1 MRHNIT
7 YSMAQQDDDVLTLD
21 KLDLKT
27 LRDSAL
33 IGLISTKGGG
43 KTTVLKNLL
52 HAKQKIPAGVC
63 FTSSGEANGEYDCIF
78 PKMFMYDTCNL
89 AQFEEIYKWQTTKNK
104 KCKRKF
110 SREEK
115 AALAAQGKKI
125 EQLPFRERYVKNPTI
140 IAVLEDMLSDKK
152 LFNKPIIRDLAMNGR
167 HKNIFAVITCQY
179 LKDLPPPIRQNID
192 YWFIFKEDND
202 DVRHE
207 IYDMFCKTHIKTYK
221 LFKELMDIATSE
233 HRVLFIDVRETSL
246 DPKKKFKWY
255 RADINLPAF
264 RVGCDKYWRFAK
276 KNFKEPD
283 AANAV
288 IVNKYASRIAGN
300 THEKFT
306 QSQLEEIAEREAMMQ
321 DGGYNKKRKRNTPSV
336 AAIVKPFEKK
346 SQIVLLDDEPAKKDV
361 SEPVD
366 KSQDLMQEDVEEDLE
381 ELSSR
386 SKRPRRI

>member
-1 MRHNIT
+1 
-7 YSMAQQDDDVLTLD
+7 MAQLDDDVLTLD

-33 IGLISTKGGG
+33 IGLVSTKGGG

-52 HAKQKIPAGVC
+52 HAKQSIPAGVC

-78 PKMFMYDTCNL
+78 PKMFMYDSCNL

-104 KCKRKF
+104 KYKRKF

-115 AALAAQGKKI
+115 AALAAQGKKP

-152 LFNKPIIRDLAMNGR
+152 IFNKPIIRDLAMNGR
-167 HKNIFAVITCQY
+167 HRNIFAVITCQY
-179 LKDLPPPIRQNID
+179 VKDLPIPIRQNID

-221 LFKELMDIATSE
+221 LFKELMDIATSD

-255 RADINLPAF
+255 RAELNLPRF

-300 THEKFT
+300 KHEKFT
-306 QSQLEEIAEREAMMQ
+306 QSQLEEIAEREEMMQ
-321 DGGYNKKRKRNTPSV
+321 GGAYNKKRKRNAPSV
-336 AAIVKPFEKK
+336 AAIIPPLFEKK
-346 SQIVLLDDEPAKKDV
+346 KQVVLLNDGPAQNHVEPQVEKN
-361 SEPVD
+361 SHEEE
-366 KSQDLMQEDVEEDLE
+366 QEFEEEDLE
-381 ELSSR
+381 QLSSTLKR
-386 SKRPRRI
+386 SKIVN